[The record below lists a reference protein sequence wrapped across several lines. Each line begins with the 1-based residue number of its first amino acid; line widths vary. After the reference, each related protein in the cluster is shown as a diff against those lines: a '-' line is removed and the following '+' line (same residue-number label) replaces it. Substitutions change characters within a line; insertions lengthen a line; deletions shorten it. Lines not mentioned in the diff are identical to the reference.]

1 MLVSFSKLPDFVFHR
16 RKKRLKCKRYIWII
30 ESLYMFCTVWIT
42 QSVTGIFLFMH
53 DPIAEKDC
61 VHMFRRTLSLLK
73 IVIVIGSVNI
83 VCSVTHMASNKP
95 GQRWG
100 CSELEQTFMKLS
112 QRNILQVCQ
121 DVFTFLVLIPK
132 KNAWTFRCL
141 LLKLGLHAR
150 EDNSDMFGFVVLGD
164 GAHWLDRMTFFFFFL
179 KETMAF
185 VPFLPRAIWAKWM
198 WSRCDKFQR
207 RWRRRSTSC
216 SYTILREKEKIF
228 HVRRPTALFPGL
240 LLS

>member
-1 MLVSFSKLPDFVFHR
+1 MLVSFSKLPVFVFHR

-30 ESLYMFCTVWIT
+30 ESLYKFCTVWIT
-42 QSVTGIFLFMH
+42 QRLGFFFSCMIRLQRKTVCTCSG
-53 DPIAEKDC
+53 E
-61 VHMFRRTLSLLK
+61 LSLLK
-73 IVIVIGSVNI
+73 IVLVIGSVNI
-83 VCSVTHMASNKP
+83 VCSITHMASNKP

-121 DVFTFLVLIPK
+121 DVFPFLVLIPK

-164 GAHWLDRMTFFFFFL
+164 GAHWLDRMTFFFLF
-179 KETMAF
+179 KEAMAF
-185 VPFLPRAIWAKWM
+185 VPFLPRAIWRKWT
-198 WSRCDKFQR
+198 WSGCDKFQR

-216 SYTILREKEKIF
+216 SHAILRKRKNIS
-228 HVRRPTALFPGL
+228 R
-240 LLS
+240 

>member
-1 MLVSFSKLPDFVFHR
+1 MLVSFSKLPVFVFHR

-30 ESLYMFCTVWIT
+30 ESLYKFCTVWIT
-42 QSVTGIFLFMH
+42 QRLGFFFSCMIRLQRKTVCTCSG
-53 DPIAEKDC
+53 E
-61 VHMFRRTLSLLK
+61 LSLLK
-73 IVIVIGSVNI
+73 IVLVIGSVNI
-83 VCSVTHMASNKP
+83 VCSITHMASNKP

-121 DVFTFLVLIPK
+121 DVFPFLVLIPK

-164 GAHWLDRMTFFFFFL
+164 GAHWLDRMTFFFSF
-179 KETMAF
+179 
-185 VPFLPRAIWAKWM
+185 
-198 WSRCDKFQR
+198 
-207 RWRRRSTSC
+207 
-216 SYTILREKEKIF
+216 
-228 HVRRPTALFPGL
+228 
-240 LLS
+240 